1 MGNIEAGMLAELQA
15 FIQTLKRS
23 SSGEGQRMKLRFE
36 GLDAHKRTL
45 STFLNFRTRPE
56 ANQQE
61 PDQQEPDHAPAAPSQ
76 SMQYEMNGK
85 TESQAFPMNEYVS
98 KLQRAQSW
106 KSLND
111 DTADVRAGTM
121 EYIRMRKHQAQ
132 DLQSELSFQCIF
144 HMRPET
150 SCKFQEQYSEW
161 RGQSLQAQLGLW
173 AGMES
178 LAGTFHMPGGVTE
191 LTQNEYL
198 TRTNVQ
204 PSYTINSGDVVV
216 HVTLP
221 NVTNNVSP
229 TQLETI
235 GKRLG
240 RGLQNGRV
248 GSLRDQLLMNP
259 TTAYRSSA
267 SY

>member
-1 MGNIEAGMLAELQA
+1 MGDIETDVLVELQA
-15 FIQTLKRS
+15 FIQTLKHS
-23 SSGEGQRMKLRFE
+23 SSEERQGLELRFE
-36 GLDAHKRTL
+36 RLEEHKRTL

-56 ANQQE
+56 AKLQKS
-61 PDQQEPDHAPAAPSQ
+61 DQAPADPSQ
-76 SMQYEMNGK
+76 SMQYEMNGT
-85 TESQAFPMNEYVS
+85 TESPTLPMNEYVS
-98 KLQRAQSW
+98 KMQRAQSREM
-106 KSLND
+106 LN
-111 DTADVRAGTM
+111 AEIAAVRTGSM
-121 EYIRMRKHQAQ
+121 EYIRIRKHQAQ
-132 DLQSELSFQCIF
+132 GLQSVLSHQRTF
-144 HMRPET
+144 HMKPAEA
-150 SCKFQEQYSEW
+150 SWNFQEQISEW
-161 RGQSLQAQLGLW
+161 RGQSLQAQLGIW

-178 LAGTFHMPGGVTE
+178 LTGTFHMPGGVTE

-240 RGLQNGRV
+240 RGLKNGRV

-259 TTAYRSSA
+259 TTAYRSST

>member
-1 MGNIEAGMLAELQA
+1 MGNIETDVLVELQA
-15 FIQTLKRS
+15 FIQTLRHS
-23 SSGEGQRMKLRFE
+23 SNEEKQGLVLRFGRLE
-36 GLDAHKRTL
+36 EHKRTL
-45 STFLNFRTRPE
+45 STLLDCRTRPE
-56 ANQQE
+56 VNQQK
-61 PDQQEPDHAPAAPSQ
+61 PDQPPTDPSQ
-76 SMQYEMNGK
+76 SMQDDMNGK
-85 TESQAFPMNEYVS
+85 TKPLTLPMNEYMS
-98 KLQRAQSW
+98 KVQRDQSR
-106 KSLND
+106 KTLNAEM
-111 DTADVRAGTM
+111 ADIRTGSM

-132 DLQSELSFQCIF
+132 DLQSVLRHQRTF
-144 HMRPET
+144 HMKLEAPR
-150 SCKFQEQYSEW
+150 KFQEQLSEW
-161 RGQSLQAQLGLW
+161 SRQSLQARLGIW
-173 AGMES
+173 SGMES
-178 LAGTFHMPGGVTE
+178 VAGTFHMPEGVTE
-191 LTQNEYL
+191 LTKNEYL

-240 RGLQNGRV
+240 RGLKNGRA

-259 TTAYRSSA
+259 TTAYRSST

>member
-1 MGNIEAGMLAELQA
+1 MGNLETDVLAELQA
-15 FIQTLKRS
+15 FIQTLKHPSREKRQ
-23 SSGEGQRMKLRFE
+23 GLDVRFE
-36 GLDAHKRTL
+36 RLEEHKRTL

-61 PDQQEPDHAPAAPSQ
+61 PDQLSAVPSQ
-76 SMQYEMNGK
+76 SMQHEMNGK
-85 TESQAFPMNEYVS
+85 AELQALPMNENVS

-121 EYIRMRKHQAQ
+121 EYIRMRRHQAQ
-132 DLQSELSFQCIF
+132 DLQSVLSYQRIF
-144 HMRPET
+144 HMRPEA

-161 RGQSLQAQLGLW
+161 RGQSLQTQLGIW

-216 HVTLP
+216 HMTLP

-229 TQLETI
+229 TQLETM
-235 GKRLG
+235 GNRLG
-240 RGLQNGRV
+240 RGLKNGRV

-259 TTAYRSSA
+259 TTAYRSST

>member
-1 MGNIEAGMLAELQA
+1 MGNIETDVLVELQA
-15 FIQTLKRS
+15 FIQTLKHS
-23 SSGEGQRMKLRFE
+23 SREERQGLDLRFE
-36 GLDAHKRTL
+36 RLEEHKRTL

-61 PDQQEPDHAPAAPSQ
+61 PDQAPADPSQ
-76 SMQYEMNGK
+76 SMQYEMNGT
-85 TESQAFPMNEYVS
+85 TESRTLPMHEYVS
-98 KLQRAQSW
+98 KMQRAQSR
-106 KSLND
+106 KMQNAEIAAIPTD
-111 DTADVRAGTM
+111 AM
-121 EYIRMRKHQAQ
+121 EYIRIRKHQAQ
-132 DLQSELSFQCIF
+132 GLQSVLSQQRTFR
-144 HMRPET
+144 MKPEA
-150 SCKFQEQYSEW
+150 SWNFQEQYSEW
-161 RGQSLQAQLGLW
+161 RGQSLQAKLGIW

-235 GKRLG
+235 GNRLG
-240 RGLQNGRV
+240 RGLKNGRV

-259 TTAYRSSA
+259 TTAYRSST